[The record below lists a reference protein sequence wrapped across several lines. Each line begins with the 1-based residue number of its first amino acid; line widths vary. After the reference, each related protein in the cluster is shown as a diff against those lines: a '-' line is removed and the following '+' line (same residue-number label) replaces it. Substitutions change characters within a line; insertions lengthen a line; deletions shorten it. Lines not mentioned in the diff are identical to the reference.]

1 MKLVVASLLLSLL
14 MTIPAIPARP
24 QTGFEVAS
32 IRPSQPCSGPASS
45 RFSFRGGRFEAR
57 AATVG
62 DLLDMMVGFQLYRV
76 TGGPSWMRTD
86 RYDIVAE
93 ADHEIAPPDQYAAVM
108 SLLVDRFKLR
118 SHREKREVP
127 GLVLRARRLPAG
139 VTPAADHERY
149 SIRPDGQGHFVFT
162 ATPLSALTNFLSQ
175 QTHVPVTDETDL
187 KSAYDFVVATV
198 DVQPQPG
205 EDWGDRVREAVEALG
220 FQAESRRVSLEIT
233 VVDGCERP
241 TEN

>member
-1 MKLVVASLLLSLL
+1 MKLVVASLLL
-14 MTIPAIPARP
+14 TIPAIPAQP

-32 IRPSQPCSGPASS
+32 IRPSQPGVEPAGS
-45 RFSFRGGRFEAR
+45 RFSFRGDRFEAK

-76 TGGPSWMRTD
+76 IGGPSWMKTD
-86 RYDIVAE
+86 RYDIVAR

-108 SLLVDRFKLR
+108 SLLIDRFKLQ
-118 SHREKREVP
+118 SHKETREVP
-127 GLVLRARRLPAG
+127 GLVLRARHLPAG
-139 VTPAADHERY
+139 VKPAADHETY
-149 SIRPDGQGHFVFT
+149 SVRPDGQGHFIFT

-187 KSAYDFVVATV
+187 KGAYDFVVATV

-220 FQAESRRVSLEIT
+220 FQVESRRVSLEIT

-241 TEN
+241 AGN

>member
-1 MKLVVASLLLSLL
+1 MKLVVVSLLLRLL
-14 MTIPAIPARP
+14 LTTPAISAGPEA
-24 QTGFEVAS
+24 GFEVAS
-32 IRPSQPCSGPASS
+32 IHPAPGATVQDA
-45 RFSFRGGRFEAR
+45 RFHFIGDRFEAK

-86 RYDIVAE
+86 RFDIVAK
-93 ADHEIAPPDQYAAVM
+93 AGHEVAPPDQYAAVM
-108 SLLVDRFKLR
+108 SLLIDRFKLR
-118 SHREKREVP
+118 SHKETREVP

-139 VTPAADHERY
+139 VKPAAEHEAY
-149 SIRPDGQGHFVFT
+149 SVRPDRQGHFIFT

-187 KSAYDFVVATV
+187 KGAYDFVVATV

-205 EDWGDRVREAVEALG
+205 GDWGDRVREAVEALG
-220 FQAESRRVSLEIT
+220 FQVESRRVSVEIT
-233 VVDGCERP
+233 VVDRCERP
-241 TEN
+241 AGN

>member
-1 MKLVVASLLLSLL
+1 MKPVAASLLLA
-14 MTIPAIPARP
+14 IAAIPARA
-24 QTGFEVAS
+24 QTVFEVAS
-32 IRPSQPCSGPASS
+32 IRPAPGAAVQDA
-45 RFSFRGGRFEAR
+45 RFHFRGDRFEAK

-86 RYDIVAE
+86 RYDIVAK

-108 SLLVDRFKLR
+108 SLLSDRFKLR
-118 SHREKREVP
+118 SHKETREVP

-139 VTPAADHERY
+139 VKPAADHETY
-149 SIRPDGQGHFVFT
+149 SVRPDCQGHFIFT

-187 KSAYDFVVATV
+187 KGAYDFVVATV

-205 EDWGDRVREAVEALG
+205 EDWGDRVREAVEAIG
-220 FQAESRRVSLEIT
+220 FQTESRRVSLEIT
-233 VVDGCERP
+233 VVDRCERP
-241 TEN
+241 AEN

>member
-1 MKLVVASLLLSLL
+1 MKLVVASLLL
-14 MTIPAIPARP
+14 TILAIPARS

-32 IRPSQPCSGPASS
+32 IRPSQPGAGPAGS
-45 RFSFRGGRFEAR
+45 RFSFRGDRFEAK

-86 RYDIVAE
+86 RYDIVAKAE
-93 ADHEIAPPDQYAAVM
+93 HEIAPPDQYAAVM
-108 SLLVDRFKLR
+108 SLLMDRFKLQ
-118 SHREKREVP
+118 SHKESHDVP

-139 VTPAADHERY
+139 VKPAADRETY
-149 SIRPDGQGHFVFT
+149 SVHPDGQGHFIFT

-187 KSAYDFVVATV
+187 KGAYDFIVATV

-220 FQAESRRVSLEIT
+220 FQVESRRVSLEIT
-233 VVDGCERP
+233 VVDRCERP